1 MNINILHRNIPGLIF
16 SYRRQLSIVFWMMI
30 AAVAFII
37 VFRPFNIYETLDF
50 HQMMGISSI
59 ITSQQDAYWVALTTV
74 VSIATIVVTLSRMVM
89 VRYKHYDNALTYEW
103 YLMWCCVEFI
113 FVALCIT
120 LCSALMFHHGY
131 NSIFKIFFK
140 ILGRTSSILSLPYSF
155 CILYIIIID
164 KSQQLKA
171 LRDSINN
178 EETAL
183 QKSYVLFYDDRNE
196 MRLSV
201 KREDVVLIESAD
213 NYICVWYLNNNIV
226 KKCMIRNTMKRLA
239 EQLDD
244 TCIRR
249 CHRSYMINMERV
261 KVLRRDKEGVFIE
274 FGIEGVFDVPISRTY
289 ISDITKWL
297 MK

>member
-1 MNINILHRNIPGLIF
+1 MNINILHRNVPGLIF
-16 SYRRQLSIVFWMMI
+16 SYSRQLSIVFWMMI

-113 FVALCIT
+113 FVALGIT

-261 KVLRRDKEGVFIE
+261 KVLRRDKDGVFIE